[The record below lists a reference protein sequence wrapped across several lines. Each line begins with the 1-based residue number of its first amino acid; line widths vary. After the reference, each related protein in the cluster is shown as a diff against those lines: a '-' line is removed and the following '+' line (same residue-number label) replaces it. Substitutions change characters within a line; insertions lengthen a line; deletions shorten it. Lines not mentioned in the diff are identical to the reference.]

1 MRVRARD
8 RLAHIRSN
16 LNPQS
21 AFGEIT
27 LTMIKPDDKPPK
39 IEPPLNLDAATACMP
54 HFRSRW
60 HNRNGVRFGTNVQR

>member
-1 MRVRARD
+1 MRVRSRD
-8 RLAHIRSN
+8 RLEHIGSN

-21 AFGEIT
+21 AFKRIT
-27 LTMIKPDDKPPK
+27 LTMAEPDDKPPK
-39 IEPPLNLDAATACMP
+39 IKPTLNLDAATACMP